1 MANATRQSKL
11 QGLNHFIYTVLDIPN
26 DDSSATGNPDHPV
39 TRYLKATGIASIQ
52 QLSFVASD
60 DNLTF
65 TALQDTAGVDITGH
79 ITLLNKQQIL
89 CMKRWINA
97 QPDPT
102 DCHAAI
108 MALTY
113 DDYEAFMITDALD
126 KMNKVNA
133 YAPALAPVPPSSTS
147 TTAPVATATSAEIF
161 DRGLK
166 RSVTDYKEF
175 RERKHFNSWLRIF
188 RATARV
194 QDVDI
199 VLDPNYVPLS
209 QGDTDLFKRKQAYVF
224 QALTKTLLEPSASEI
239 LRRYS
244 DVNLSQYGD
253 AQALFA
259 DLITNISEGVVGKL
273 TVKELE
279 RNISKL
285 RLNKD
290 WTKSTLAFVN
300 HIAHLLSDHLGM
312 NPRPSSGAHLYTD
325 EWYIDKL
332 NDTFSEHVEM
342 RTFIQSIQL
351 TNATVART
359 LSVSGGAAAIAVT
372 FNEYLANI
380 TDKAAV
386 IDDDNKLKNHGKRAV
401 HNAGRGRGRVGKD
414 RLPRVAHQST
424 GRGSGKTPSKAGF
437 VTDAEYNKLTPEEKK
452 KLYEK
457 RKGIS
462 ASPAGSAPAP
472 PTSVS
477 IPIGGDAPS
486 VATEITTAQTA
497 PGTVVRN
504 MLSNAG
510 SRTVAS
516 TDSITF
522 NGKTYTAN
530 VSYRV
535 TQGNSSHTG
544 ALIDSGA
551 NGGIFGADVLILEED
566 LNNLIDVTGIANNAL
581 NGLPCSQGAAV
592 IDTMSDGPIVFIF
605 SQYANQGSGKTIH
618 SKSQLEHFG
627 HLVHDNSRTTGG
639 SQCLITP
646 EGYVIPFHVRE
657 GLCYVD
663 MSPPSALQMSTLPHV
678 FATSDSP
685 WNPQILDNEYHADEF
700 YDAMQHD
707 PEVLTRINQRNP
719 LINDAGY
726 VNHQQNYYAAL
737 SYDDDDSDIDEP
749 AVCEPNTSSPVLTS
763 VLKQPTTSSAPANPD
778 KPSPQVVTFHDDASP
793 AHHEPPVSR
802 LAAAV
807 RLLTALP
814 QTLKRALP
822 DLDALKPN
830 FGWVSVDRIQKT
842 IEKTT
847 QFYRASNH
855 FPFRKH
861 FRSRFP
867 AANVSRVN
875 EWYATDTF
883 FSETTA
889 LDDGWPGHGGCTM
902 LQLFAGMTSSYLF
915 GVPMRTEKDVPSSL
929 EELIR
934 KVGAPIGLFSD
945 NAKSELSR
953 AVKDILRMYCIKD
966 AQSEPG
972 YQHQNYA
979 ERRIQDVKRI
989 TNSIMDRV
997 SCPSGYW
1004 LLCTLFVI
1012 GLLNVLANQNGEIP
1026 NSIVTGQV
1034 TDVSPYLSFHFWEE
1048 VLVSNADNS
1057 DEEMARWCGPADNVG
1072 DILTYYVLLHKSKRL
1087 VVRSN
1092 VRPAKSALFPNRRA
1106 QERARQAADQRN
1118 GVSDGEENVP
1128 TGAALDTEP
1137 DPEPLQI
1144 PTHRPVVHSVQDQFS
1159 DTVHLPRF
1167 SVTDLIGMTF
1177 IHDVDDQKIRAKVVK
1192 QVNDRD
1198 AENHQRIKFLISIG
1212 DDEIEELIAY
1222 NELSDIIEEQNNAEA
1237 KGETEIFTFRN
1248 ILDHQGPL
1256 NGNDPR
1262 HMGSSYNVK
1271 VSWEDGTETWE
1282 PLNIIGKDDPATT
1295 ALYAKEHNLL
1305 ETPGWKFLR
1314 RTARRAKFLQR
1325 MLNQSQRQQMHD
1337 AVRYKF
1343 GVRVPRNLKEAIV
1356 LDREN
1361 SDTQWQDSVALELS
1375 QLAEYSAFRSAG
1387 VHKHPPSGYKRIP
1400 AHIIFDVKQSGKRKA
1415 RFVAGGHRTA
1425 PPKESVY
1432 SGVATLRSLRIVTML
1447 AELNNLGLMAGDV
1460 GNAYLEAYTE
1470 EKVCFTA
1477 GPEFGDLEGHT
1488 MIIVKALY
1496 GLRTSGARFHQK
1508 FADTMRSLGFTPSYA
1523 DPDVWM
1529 RDAGNCYEYVC
1540 VYVDDL
1546 YAALK
1551 DPKAFYDALQSAPHN
1566 YKLKGVE
1573 EPKYHLGGDFFR
1585 DKDGTFCYS
1594 AQTYVKRLNLTY
1606 ETLFGEK
1613 PQTVFS
1619 PMDKDDHP
1627 ELDDSPLCG
1636 PDDTSKF
1643 QSIIGALQWTIQLCR
1658 FDVAQAVMS
1667 MSRFRHAPRVG
1678 HIDRIKRICGYLAKF
1693 PHAAIRF
1700 RTGIPNHEETYG
1712 SEPTQHDWSQTVY
1725 DSPSEDIPAN
1735 APTPKGKPVRM
1746 STFVDANLMHDL
1758 VTGRSCTGILHF
1770 LNQTPADWFSKRQNQ
1785 VETATYG
1792 SEFMAARQAVEQIID
1807 LRYTLR
1813 MLGVPI
1819 DGPTWLFGDN
1829 KSVVTS
1835 STMPYSQLSKR
1846 WNALSYHRVREA
1858 FAAGIIR
1865 FEHIPG
1871 IENPADVL
1879 TKPLPHYKACVF
1891 YDPILFWKGET
1902 DTSVPVL
1909 PSAAVPEGS
1918 VK

>member
-1 MANATRQSKL
+1 MTATRAAKL
-11 QGLNHFIYTVLDIPN
+11 NGLNHFIYTVLEVPANDAVTPDGDPN
-26 DDSSATGNPDHPV
+26 HPV
-39 TRYLKATGIASIQ
+39 TRLIAATGISSVPALASFATEQ
-52 QLSFVASD
+52 TL
-60 DNLTF
+60 LT
-65 TALQDTAGVDITGH
+65 TVITDTAGGDITGT
-79 ITLLNKQQIL
+79 IPVLLAQKTLALSAWLDDQS
-89 CMKRWINA
+89 
-97 QPDPT
+97 DPI
-102 DCHAAI
+102 DCHAEL
-108 MALTY
+108 MALTI
-113 DDYEAFMITDALD
+113 DSYEDFVLIDSID
-126 KMNKVNA
+126 KRKGINA
-133 YAPALAPVPPSSTS
+133 YAPILSPAPVVTS
-147 TTAPVATATSAEIF
+147 TATHTVTGAEIF

-199 VLDPNYVPLS
+199 VLDPSYIPS
-209 QGDTDLFKRKQAYVF
+209 TAEEIALFDRKQRYVF
-224 QALTKTLLEPSASEI
+224 QALTKTLIEPSASEI

-244 DVNLSQYGD
+244 DMNLTDYGN
-253 AQALFA
+253 AQMLFA
-259 DLITNISEGVVGKL
+259 DLCTTISEGVVGKL

-279 RNISKL
+279 RNITKL

-290 WTKSTLAFVN
+290 WTKSVTAFVT
-300 HIAHLLSDHLGM
+300 HISHLLSDHLGM
-312 NPRPSSGAHLYTD
+312 NPRPLSGAHLYTD

-332 NDTFSEHVEM
+332 NDTFSEHTEM
-342 RTFIQSIQL
+342 RGFIQSIQL
-351 TNATVART
+351 TNATVARSLTGTAAPAT
-359 LSVSGGAAAIAVT
+359 LVYT
-372 FNEYLANI
+372 EYLANI
-380 TDKAAV
+380 TDKAAI
-386 IDDDNKLKNHGKRAV
+386 IDDDNKNKNRSRRV
-401 HNAGRGRGRVGKD
+401 VNTGRGRGRVRGD
-414 RLPRVAHQST
+414 RVAKPAQAVR
-424 GRGSGKTPSKAGF
+424 GRGSGRTPNATSRHTDF
-437 VTDAEYNKLTPEEKK
+437 VTDSEYLKMTPDEKR
-452 KLYEK
+452 KLYE
-457 RKGIS
+457 RRNGITAAPASS
-462 ASPAGSAPAP
+462 ATAP

-477 IPIGGDAPS
+477 VPAADAQT
-486 VATEITTAQTA
+486 VTTEITTAA

-510 SRTVAS
+510 ARNANSGS
-516 TDSITF
+516 SITV
-522 NGKTYTAN
+522 NGTTYTAN

-535 TQGNSSHTG
+535 TQGASSPAG

-551 NGGIFGADVLILEED
+551 NGGIFGADVLILEEN

-663 MSPPSALQMSTLPHV
+663 MSPPSASQMSTLPHV

-700 YDAMQHD
+700 YDAMQQN

-719 LINDAGY
+719 LVNDAGF
-726 VNHQQNYYAAL
+726 VNHQQNYYAGL
-737 SYDDDDSDIDEP
+737 SYDDDDSDHDEP
-749 AVCEPNTSSPVLTS
+749 AVNEPNTSSPALKS
-763 VLKQPTTSSAPANPD
+763 VLKAAPNYSKTALPAVSFDGIDLPD
-778 KPSPQVVTFHDDASP
+778 PDTP
-793 AHHEPPVSR
+793 HEPPPSR
-802 LAAAV
+802 LASAV

-830 FGWVSVDRIQKT
+830 FGWVSLERIQQT
-842 IEKTT
+842 LEKTT

-883 FSETTA
+883 FSDTPA
-889 LDDGWPGHGGCTM
+889 LDDGWTGHGGCKM

-915 GVPMRTEKDVPSSL
+915 GVPLRSEKDVPSSL

-972 YQHQNYA
+972 YQNQNYA

-989 TNSIMDRV
+989 TNSVMDRV

-1026 NSIVTGQV
+1026 HSIVTGQV

-1048 VLVSNADNS
+1048 VLVSNDDNS

-1072 DILTYYVLLHKSKRL
+1072 DILTYYVLLHRSKRL

-1106 QERARQAADQRN
+1106 QERARRAADQRN
-1118 GVSDGEENVP
+1118 GVSNGEETVP
-1128 TGAALDTEP
+1128 TGAVLDTEP
-1137 DPEPLQI
+1137 ETDPLQI
-1144 PTHRPVVHSVQDQFS
+1144 PTHRPVVHTVQDQFF
-1159 DTVHLPRF
+1159 DTVQLPRF

-1177 IHDVDDQKIRAKVVK
+1177 LHDVDDQKIRAKVVK

-1198 AENHQRIKFLISIG
+1198 AENHQRIKFLVSIG

-1222 NELSDIIEEQNNAEA
+1222 NELSDIIEEQVNAEE
-1237 KGETEIFTFRN
+1237 KGETELFTFRK
-1248 ILDHQGPL
+1248 ILDHQGPISS
-1256 NGNDPR
+1256 NDPR
-1262 HMGSSYNVK
+1262 YKGSQYNVK
-1271 VSWEDGTETWE
+1271 VSWEEGSETWE

-1295 ALYAKEHNLL
+1295 ALYAKEHDLL
-1305 ETPGWKFLR
+1305 TTPGWKFLR

-1361 SDTQWQDSVALELS
+1361 GDTQWQDSVALELA
-1375 QLAEYSAFRSAG
+1375 QLKEYSAFRSVG
-1387 VHKHPPSGYKRIP
+1387 FHKHPPSGYNRIP

-1477 GPEFGDLEGHT
+1477 GPEFGELEGHT

-1529 RDAGNCYEYVC
+1529 RDAGDCYEYVC

-1551 DPKAFYDALQSAPHN
+1551 DPKAFYDALQSAPYN

-1606 ETLFGEK
+1606 ETLYGEK

-1636 PDDTSKF
+1636 PDDTKKF

-1658 FDVAQAVMS
+1658 FDIAHAVMS

-1712 SEPTQHDWSQTVY
+1712 SQPTQHDWSQTVY
-1725 DSPSEDIPAN
+1725 DSPSEDIPSN

-1746 STFVDANLMHDL
+1746 TTFVDANLMHDL
-1758 VTGRSCTGILHF
+1758 VTGRSCTGVLHF
-1770 LNQTPADWFSKRQNQ
+1770 FNQTPVDWFTKRQGQ

-1829 KSVVTS
+1829 QSVVTS

-1865 FEHIPG
+1865 FEHIAG

-1902 DTSVPVL
+1902 TVPDPVL
-1909 PSAAVPEGS
+1909 PSTALPEGS